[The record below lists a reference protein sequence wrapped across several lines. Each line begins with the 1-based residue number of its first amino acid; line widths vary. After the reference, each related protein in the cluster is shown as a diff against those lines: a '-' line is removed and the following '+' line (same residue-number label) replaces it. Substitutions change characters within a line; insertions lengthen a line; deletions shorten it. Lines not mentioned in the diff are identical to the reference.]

1 MNDSN
6 NIFNNNVTATPQNS
20 NPNVVNPILD
30 VNNSVNK
37 LNTQSLNTANIGSVN
52 STPIHNQESNE
63 TIQINSIP
71 AQQININQQNNNV
84 FSNNEINQTT
94 VSPMPTNNINSQSTI
109 QPMKNNITPQQ
120 NIENLGSVNDEELL
134 KSFIGNNYE
143 KITTRPF
150 NFAGFFFTTFYMFYR
165 KMFGYALLVFLL
177 NLIVLNVINNFV
189 VTLVFNVLVG
199 LFVNK
204 IYVSY
209 AKKKINIIKSSN
221 SQMNAEELKGIC
233 STKGG
238 ISVGKIFLGFFTEL
252 GIALVILFAMTLIG
266 IGGTFGQLLNSSNW
280 NITINDGS
288 NNTNNNSSNGTGTL
302 VEDVSVNGHSCI
314 NSKCN
319 VTIET
324 SDGNSEDY
332 KLGISNSKLFNNLEY
347 YKDYIKLNIYYTKT
361 SNTRTIV
368 DYKIYS
374 KSTKEEIS
382 AVKSE
387 SELRNKL
394 GLYSKGT
401 HTAKLT
407 LKKIGTTGVGFK
419 DDNSYTYT
427 QYTFM
432 DDKNIE
438 YEMEYIN
445 ANGDLNLTE
454 GTKYNVT
461 FEVSEGIFEY
471 EFTIKSIN

>member
-1 MNDSN
+1 M
-6 NIFNNNVTATPQNS
+6 
-20 NPNVVNPILD
+20 
-30 VNNSVNK
+30 
-37 LNTQSLNTANIGSVN
+37 
-52 STPIHNQESNE
+52 
-63 TIQINSIP
+63 
-71 AQQININQQNNNV
+71 
-84 FSNNEINQTT
+84 
-94 VSPMPTNNINSQSTI
+94 
-109 QPMKNNITPQQ
+109 
-120 NIENLGSVNDEELL
+120 
-134 KSFIGNNYE
+134 
-143 KITTRPF
+143 
-150 NFAGFFFTTFYMFYR
+150 
-165 KMFGYALLVFLL
+165 
-177 NLIVLNVINNFV
+177 
-189 VTLVFNVLVG
+189 
-199 LFVNK
+199 
-204 IYVSY
+204 
-209 AKKKINIIKSSN
+209 
-221 SQMNAEELKGIC
+221 
-233 STKGG
+233 
-238 ISVGKIFLGFFTEL
+238 
-252 GIALVILFAMTLIG
+252 ILFAMTLIG

-427 QYTFM
+427 QYTFI

-445 ANGDLNLTE
+445 ANGDLNLTV

>member
-30 VNNSVNK
+30 ANNSVNK
-37 LNTQSLNTANIGSVN
+37 LNTQPLNTANVGSVN

-71 AQQININQQNNNV
+71 AQQTNINQQNNNV

-177 NLIVLNVINNFV
+177 NLIVLNVVNNFV

-347 YKDYIKLNIYYTKT
+347 
-361 SNTRTIV
+361 
-368 DYKIYS
+368 
-374 KSTKEEIS
+374 
-382 AVKSE
+382 
-387 SELRNKL
+387 
-394 GLYSKGT
+394 
-401 HTAKLT
+401 
-407 LKKIGTTGVGFK
+407 
-419 DDNSYTYT
+419 
-427 QYTFM
+427 
-432 DDKNIE
+432 
-438 YEMEYIN
+438 
-445 ANGDLNLTE
+445 
-454 GTKYNVT
+454 
-461 FEVSEGIFEY
+461 
-471 EFTIKSIN
+471 